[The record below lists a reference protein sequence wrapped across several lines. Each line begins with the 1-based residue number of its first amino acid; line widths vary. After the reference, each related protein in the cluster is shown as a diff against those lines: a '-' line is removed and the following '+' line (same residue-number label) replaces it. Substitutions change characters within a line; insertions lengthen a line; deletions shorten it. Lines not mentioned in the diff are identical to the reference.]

1 MRSLKEEMMT
11 EEPRGREFDLVI
23 EQTVAPFDL
32 EWVRGASQ
40 AEDNLGWNASYRRLP
55 QFAWKTVK
63 EVIRL
68 ERDTIDQICT
78 SVDLETGY
86 DRWIHAVD
94 QGDASPLIGFDLG
107 TNALTAALRAGRHLP
122 YYSCNGG
129 AFGDDHNDEHP
140 VIGFLCRRPLL
151 SFLLDAARESGV
163 GLVSNQMQGITAYC
177 RTVDAFID
185 MAEGLYDRRSEM
197 AAISIREPKGQPGSA
212 AEADDRQGTLF

>member
-1 MRSLKEEMMT
+1 MT
-11 EEPRGREFDLVI
+11 EVPRGREFDLVI
-23 EQTVAPFDL
+23 EQSVAPSDL
-32 EWVRGASQ
+32 EWMRGASQ
-40 AEDNLGWNASYRRLP
+40 AEDNLGCNAGYRRLP
-55 QFAWKTVK
+55 RFGWKAVK
-63 EVIRL
+63 ELIGL
-68 ERDTIDQICT
+68 ERDTIGQVCR

-107 TNALTAALRAGRHLP
+107 TNALTAALRASRHLP

-185 MAEGLYDRRSEM
+185 MAEGLYDRRAQM
-197 AAISIREPKGQPGSA
+197 AAISIREPEGKPRSA
-212 AEADDRQGTLF
+212 AEPDERQGTLF